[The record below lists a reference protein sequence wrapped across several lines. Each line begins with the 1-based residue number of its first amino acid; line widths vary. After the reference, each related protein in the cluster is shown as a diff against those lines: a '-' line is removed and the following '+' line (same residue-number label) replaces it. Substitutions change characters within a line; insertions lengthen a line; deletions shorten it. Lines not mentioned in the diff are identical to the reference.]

1 VEQEA
6 TLGNETP
13 EPPITPEEAAAA
25 PSPLVTAIPEVA
37 PAVAEVGDVPA
48 PSTVKATS
56 RPADQGV
63 PMKPN
68 PLYIETKSKRI
79 QITLQPS
86 VYNGARKLAEAD
98 GLSFN
103 EFVHRKLEEAISR
116 EGGQ

>member
-1 VEQEA
+1 
-6 TLGNETP
+6 
-13 EPPITPEEAAAA
+13 
-25 PSPLVTAIPEVA
+25 
-37 PAVAEVGDVPA
+37 
-48 PSTVKATS
+48 
-56 RPADQGV
+56 
-63 PMKPN
+63 MKPN

-116 EGGQ
+116 HDKKL